1 MVAPTVLP
9 DRKDTTM
16 TTYPNADELLG
27 REVARECAHMLAHGD
42 RAGAARLYA
51 RHTRAVRDVAQV
63 TVCEELPVSSR
74 WTIGQ
79 LEGWLT
85 ACADALRA
93 RVAVEGVPADARVI
107 DGGRLVIW

>member
-1 MVAPTVLP
+1 MILQGAGPRGYVEPISIAFDVLAEVLCEALQ
-9 DRKDTTM
+9 DSRQSIAVTRKRLRD
-16 TTYPNADELLG
+16 
-27 REVARECAHMLAHGD
+27 H
-42 RAGAARLYA
+42 LYA
-51 RHTRAVRDVAQV
+51 RHTRAVRDAAQV
-63 TVCEELPVSSR
+63 TICEELPVSSR